1 MAPILGAGGLDIVSA
16 LISAPLGLLELAPP
30 NVRWMNSIRDAA
42 PRIANQIRDPGIDF
56 MFVPGVNS
64 EGLSVAEK
72 QALRAA
78 LYVEGKKTVF
88 CHSAGTHACTEALQY
103 LSPQELENI
112 NFVFASPRVEF
123 GQFDAAIR
131 AAGLRQNQVAVIT
144 SAFDLPHWTDLDSV
158 NFNPIN
164 NIPLDYAV
172 GSIRDYVENPNAS
185 YRYVFLKDSDA
196 SAENYIASLEHGSM
210 FNGILNGW
218 LYNIKLDGTSI
229 QPEGVR
235 RSIESV
241 LLDIFRSDEE

>member
-1 MAPILGAGGLDIVSA
+1 
-16 LISAPLGLLELAPP
+16 
-30 NVRWMNSIRDAA
+30 
-42 PRIANQIRDPGIDF
+42 
-56 MFVPGVNS
+56 
-64 EGLSVAEK
+64 
-72 QALRAA
+72 
-78 LYVEGKKTVF
+78 
-88 CHSAGTHACTEALQY
+88 
-103 LSPQELENI
+103 
-112 NFVFASPRVEF
+112 VEF

-144 SAFDLPHWTDLDSV
+144 SAYDLPHWTDLDSV

-172 GSIRDYVENPNAS
+172 GSIRDYVENPSAS

-229 QPEGVR
+229 PVA
-235 RSIESV
+235 SY
-241 LLDIFRSDEE
+241 